1 VVVGVVGTGV
11 VVVGVVGTGVV
22 ALGFVGTGVVVVGVV
37 GTGVV
42 ALGIVGAGVVLVGA
56 VRNCFVVV
64 GVVGTGA
71 VLVGVIVLFF
81 VADLGVVADKGM
93 VLVAFD
99 EATLLCSVLCAFTA
113 KQINIK
119 LCDIHIYTVDRNK
132 SLMYNTAGC
141 LAPLSTRLYFI
152 VSVSFIG
159 G

>member
-1 VVVGVVGTGV
+1 M
-11 VVVGVVGTGVV
+11 
-22 ALGFVGTGVVVVGVV
+22 VVGVV

-42 ALGIVGAGVVLVGA
+42 ALGIVGAGVVVVGA

-81 VADLGVVADKGM
+81 VADLGVVADTCM

-99 EATLLCSVLCAFTA
+99 EATLLCSVLFAFAA
-113 KQINIK
+113 KKNNIK

-132 SLMYNTAGC
+132 SLMCKTAGC
-141 LAPLSTRLYFI
+141 LAPLSTLFQLYRFRQFYWWMKRSNRRKPLTCRKSLTNFI
-152 VSVSFIG
+152 T
-159 G
+159 